1 MVSKASCLACM
12 KTNLLLLL
20 TIAGVIVGICFGI
33 GMRALDPPLSNLDI
47 GLLMTFFTIDKPSR
61 EDQENE
67 NKDEIFDFRGEN
79 CASDTF
85 VITKLR
91 IFKIPWDHAS
101 TRSKDGCLTS
111 HYFLNYFRN
120 SRS

>member
-47 GLLMTFFTIDKPSR
+47 GLLVTFLQS
-61 EDQENE
+61 
-67 NKDEIFDFRGEN
+67 
-79 CASDTF
+79 
-85 VITKLR
+85 
-91 IFKIPWDHAS
+91 
-101 TRSKDGCLTS
+101 
-111 HYFLNYFRN
+111 LNFMKSPFFILYPELKF
-120 SRS
+120 

>member
-47 GLLMTFFTIDKPSR
+47 GLLMTRLNSG
-61 EDQENE
+61 
-67 NKDEIFDFRGEN
+67 IF
-79 CASDTF
+79 
-85 VITKLR
+85 R
-91 IFKIPWDHAS
+91 IFQLS
-101 TRSKDGCLTS
+101 Q
-111 HYFLNYFRN
+111 
-120 SRS
+120 